1 MSVFV
6 FMFMLVFLVFRSL
19 VGLGIS
25 CIGPVYQEHIVVFF
39 EYVTQPRIT
48 GLKRVDFRD
57 IKEC

>member
-1 MSVFV
+1 
-6 FMFMLVFLVFRSL
+6 MLVFLVFRSL